1 MTDPEARFVEFV
13 GADGRTVWK
22 VDQGFLRSGW
32 RCIWGQGCQ
41 GIEDTAAPDRH
52 LGCCSVGAGLADE
65 EEAMTVAALA
75 ACLLPEQFQYFELAA
90 YDGVFADASARNTR
104 VVDGA
109 CIFLNRPG
117 FPGGMGCALHLAAE
131 DDGVDPLDY
140 KPGVCGRLPLRV
152 DSLPDGE
159 DGSPRMALRPWRRDD
174 WGPGGA
180 TMAWWCTEASECFD
194 HPEPVVESLA
204 EPLRRLLGKDDYEL
218 LRARLAPALASPAGS
233 DVTPSPTGPGVAESS
248 LSADTADAAD
258 ADTDR

>member
-1 MTDPEARFVEFV
+1 MSDPETRFVEFV

-32 RCIWGQGCQ
+32 RCIWGEGCQ
-41 GIEDTAAPDRH
+41 GIEDTAAPDAH
-52 LGCCSVGAGLADE
+52 LGCCSVGAHLADE

-75 ACLLPEQFQYFELAA
+75 ACLMPEQFQYFELAA
-90 YDGVFADASARNTR
+90 YEGVFADASARSTR

-140 KPGVCGRLPLRV
+140 KPGVCGRVPLRV
-152 DSLPDGE
+152 ESLPDGE
-159 DGSPRMALRPWRRDD
+159 DGVPRMALRPWRRDD

-204 EPLRRLLGKDDYEL
+204 EPLRRLLGQADYEL
-218 LRARLAPALASPAGS
+218 LRETLATDLATSGDGTSPAGS
-233 DVTPSPTGPGVAESS
+233 AGAAGPAATTPPT
-248 LSADTADAAD
+248 AAD
-258 ADTDR
+258 AR